1 MQNVIAID
9 QSKEVVA
16 QAEFVLGTA
25 QQDLIL
31 RVAIVYFDVL
41 LAQFNMELA
50 EAQKAAVSEQLA
62 QAKRN
67 FEVGVATITDT
78 NEAQAKYDQIVAGEI
93 TTRNE
98 YDNRMTALRA
108 IIGRFPKELKR
119 IGGELVPKAPEPNA
133 LDYWVELALKDNL
146 SVRISQ
152 ASYDI
157 ANLEVDRAKA
167 GHYPTLD
174 LVGSLGAQ
182 GSNGTVN
189 TGVSSDSRSAAIG
202 LQFAVPI
209 YAGGG
214 IESRVREAVALKE
227 KDRQDLETS
236 RRIALFNAQTGYSGV
251 NSAVASVKAFEQALI
266 SAQTAYASNKL
277 GTGSR
282 RADQPRRAQYATDR
296 VFDPARSRAGLF
308 QLPDQPV
315 APQVAVGALTE
326 SDLEG
331 SIASSRAERLRV
343 FRSCPLITPEDARA
357 SLQMLAIA
365 RAMAALC
372 ASIGRLLAR
381 RSDTPEKLSASSL
394 RRRRRV
400 TGSDRGGPTPR
411 RSSARATPTAGP
423 RRPGARRETRAPPGA
438 STRVA
443 KDRSAIRRRRRR
455 ARPRC

>member
-1 MQNVIAID
+1 MKRRLLSFAIPLALGLALVGRPATGEDLMQIYREAQLNDPAIAAAKAQWLATQERLPQARAGMLPAVSLSASANLNNYDATIKSDPAVDISRNYGQYGAAVSASQPLYRMQNVIAID

-41 LAQFNMELA
+41 LAQFNIELA

-78 NEAQAKYDQIVAGEI
+78 NEAQAKYDQIVAAEI

-119 IGGELVPKAPEPNA
+119 IGAGLVPKAPEPNA
-133 LDYWVELALKDNL
+133 LDYWVERALKDNL

-157 ANLEVDRAKA
+157 ATLEVDRAKA

-189 TGVSSDSRSAAIG
+189 SGVSSDSRSAAIG

-209 YAGGG
+209 YAGGA

-227 KDRQDLETS
+227 KYRQDLETS
-236 RRIALFNAQTGYSGV
+236 RRVALFNAQTGYSGV

-277 GTGSR
+277 GQEVGVRTNLDVLNTQQTVFSTR
-282 RADQPRRAQYATDR
+282 RDVAQAYFNFLTSQLR
-296 VFDPARSRAGLF
+296 LRS
-308 QLPDQPV
+308 
-315 APQVAVGALTE
+315 AVGALTE
-326 SDLEG
+326 SDLEEINRQLKG
-331 SIASSRAERLRV
+331 
-343 FRSCPLITPEDARA
+343 
-357 SLQMLAIA
+357 
-365 RAMAALC
+365 
-372 ASIGRLLAR
+372 
-381 RSDTPEKLSASSL
+381 
-394 RRRRRV
+394 
-400 TGSDRGGPTPR
+400 
-411 RSSARATPTAGP
+411 
-423 RRPGARRETRAPPGA
+423 
-438 STRVA
+438 
-443 KDRSAIRRRRRR
+443 
-455 ARPRC
+455 

>member
-1 MQNVIAID
+1 MNRRLLSFAIPLALGIALVGRPAAGEDLMQIYREAQQNDPTIAAAKAQWLATQERLPQARAGILPSVSLSASANLNNYDATIKSDPAVDINRNYGQYGATVSASQPLYRMQNVIAVD

-31 RVAIVYFDVL
+31 RVAVVYFDVL
-41 LAQFNMELA
+41 LAQFNIELA

-108 IIGRFPKELKR
+108 IIGRFPRELKR
-119 IGGELVPKAPEPNA
+119 IGGEVVPKAPEPNA
-133 LDYWVELALKDNL
+133 LDHWVELALKDNL

-152 ASYDI
+152 AAYDI
-157 ANLEVDRAKA
+157 ATLEVDRAKA

-189 TGVSSDSRSAAIG
+189 SGVSSDSRSAAIG
-202 LQFAVPI
+202 VQFALPI

-227 KDRQDLETS
+227 KARQDLETA
-236 RRIALFNAQTGYSGV
+236 RRVALFNAQTGYSGV

-277 GTGSR
+277 GQEVGVRTNLDVLNTQQIVFSTR
-282 RADQPRRAQYATDR
+282 RDLAQAYFNYLTSQLR
-296 VFDPARSRAGLF
+296 LRS
-308 QLPDQPV
+308 
-315 APQVAVGALTE
+315 AVGALTE
-326 SDLEG
+326 SDLE
-331 SIASSRAERLRV
+331 
-343 FRSCPLITPEDARA
+343 
-357 SLQMLAIA
+357 AIN
-365 RAMAALC
+365 RQLK
-372 ASIGRLLAR
+372 G
-381 RSDTPEKLSASSL
+381 
-394 RRRRRV
+394 
-400 TGSDRGGPTPR
+400 
-411 RSSARATPTAGP
+411 
-423 RRPGARRETRAPPGA
+423 
-438 STRVA
+438 
-443 KDRSAIRRRRRR
+443 
-455 ARPRC
+455 

>member
-1 MQNVIAID
+1 MNRRLLSFAIPLALGFALIGRPAAGEDLMQIYREAQQNDPTIAAAKAQWLATQERLPQARAGILPSVSLSASANLNNYDATIRSDPAVDINRNFGQYGATVSASQPLYRMQNFIAVD
-9 QSKEVVA
+9 QSKQVVA

-31 RVAIVYFDVL
+31 RVAVVYFDVL
-41 LAQFNMELA
+41 LAQFNIELA

-119 IGGELVPKAPEPNA
+119 IGGEVVPKAPEPNA

-152 ASYDI
+152 ATYDI

-189 TGVSSDSRSAAIG
+189 SGVSSDSRSAAIG

-227 KDRQDLETS
+227 KARQDLETA

-277 GTGSR
+277 GQEVGVRTNLDVLNTQQIVFSTR
-282 RADQPRRAQYATDR
+282 RDLAQAYFNYLTSQLR
-296 VFDPARSRAGLF
+296 LRS
-308 QLPDQPV
+308 
-315 APQVAVGALTE
+315 AVGALTE
-326 SDLEG
+326 SDLE
-331 SIASSRAERLRV
+331 
-343 FRSCPLITPEDARA
+343 
-357 SLQMLAIA
+357 AIN
-365 RAMAALC
+365 RQLK
-372 ASIGRLLAR
+372 G
-381 RSDTPEKLSASSL
+381 
-394 RRRRRV
+394 
-400 TGSDRGGPTPR
+400 
-411 RSSARATPTAGP
+411 
-423 RRPGARRETRAPPGA
+423 
-438 STRVA
+438 
-443 KDRSAIRRRRRR
+443 
-455 ARPRC
+455 